1 MLDRIRRRLTM
12 GYMGIL
18 ALILI
23 LFGTVVV
30 AVFWTQLLDQQDRQ
44 LRQRVES
51 KRISLSNGG
60 ETPGLVPAIETEIA
74 LAVIPFESPVS
85 SETSPDDA
93 GTPIELLPRRSASYY
108 LGLPSADYAVEAAR
122 KGKPTAHTVPG
133 SEDYIRIV
141 SVPIADD
148 SGETVGVIQAAR
160 SLQEVYNTVRNLVFV
175 LALVGLGA
183 LFMSVIG
190 GLYISR
196 RAMRPVQ
203 DTFDRQRAF
212 VANASHELKTPLTL
226 MRADAEVL
234 HRSLPDSGDRELVE
248 DLLGETDQMNAVLSD
263 LLLLARLDAGKLSVA
278 TEPFNL
284 AAVVSETAERFGA
297 RAGTKEVRL
306 EVINTGKVPARG
318 DPDRTGQILA
328 ALLDNALRFT
338 PPGGAVE
345 LTTHTQNGRVVATVQ
360 DTGSGI
366 PREHLSRV
374 FDRFYRADAQSAART
389 RDGGGTGLGLAIS
402 RDLARAQGGDLTAN
416 NAKTGGACFTLG
428 LPAAP

>member
-1 MLDRIRRRLTM
+1 
-12 GYMGIL
+12 
-18 ALILI
+18 
-23 LFGTVVV
+23 
-30 AVFWTQLLDQQDRQ
+30 
-44 LRQRVES
+44 
-51 KRISLSNGG
+51 
-60 ETPGLVPAIETEIA
+60 
-74 LAVIPFESPVS
+74 
-85 SETSPDDA
+85 
-93 GTPIELLPRRSASYY
+93 
-108 LGLPSADYAVEAAR
+108 
-122 KGKPTAHTVPG
+122 
-133 SEDYIRIV
+133 
-141 SVPIADD
+141 
-148 SGETVGVIQAAR
+148 
-160 SLQEVYNTVRNLVFV
+160 
-175 LALVGLGA
+175 
-183 LFMSVIG
+183 
-190 GLYISR
+190 R

-234 HRSLPDSGDRELVE
+234 HRSLTDPGDRELVE

-345 LTTHTQNGRVVATVQ
+345 LTTHTQHGRVVATVQ